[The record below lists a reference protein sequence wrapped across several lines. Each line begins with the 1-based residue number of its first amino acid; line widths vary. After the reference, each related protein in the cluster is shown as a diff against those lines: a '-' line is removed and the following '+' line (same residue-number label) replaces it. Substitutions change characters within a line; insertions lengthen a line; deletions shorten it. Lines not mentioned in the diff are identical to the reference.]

1 MPSLLPNQVKYKP
14 SGNSAIQVKQMR
26 EQYGGNTLTRKKRK
40 GFFSQYLAAFG
51 DPIIKILLIA
61 LALNILIAIKTANIF
76 EPLGIAI
83 ALFLATFVSTVS
95 EYGSESAFEK
105 MEQEAR
111 SVTIRVMRSSKLTV
125 IDSCDLVVGDVVML
139 SAGERVPADGIVVSG
154 KLYLDQSALNGES
167 KETEKIPYKTVKN
180 KWDLSE
186 KNQLFRGS
194 VVVGGQG
201 IMVVANVGDNTFYGD
216 MAQQMQESAGTSPLK
231 LRLEGL
237 AKTIGRLGYIAAG
250 LIIIADLFNGIVI
263 DNAFQMT
270 KIMDEIYNLPLM
282 LSNLM
287 HAITLGITV
296 IVVAVPEGLP
306 MMITVVLSSNMLRMK
321 KDKVMVRKLVGIETS
336 GSVNILF
343 SDKTGTIT
351 SGKLSVNEFIDKDCN
366 RYKNLNRIKNKN
378 LLDLVCKSCIYN
390 NDSERS
396 GKTIVGGNATDRAV
410 LAFASTSLAKP
421 VITHRVPFN
430 SAYKYASVT
439 ADGVSYIKGAPEIIL
454 EHVAGDKQKIKA
466 IWHELTLKGARVIAL
481 AYTKI
486 PIIENQNLPTL
497 ELIGLL
503 SIQDSLRRN
512 VEQAVRTVK
521 QAGIQVVMVTGDN
534 ADTAASIAARSGV
547 LDTGGIL
554 ITSDELATLSDD
566 EIIRLLPRLRVV
578 ARALPTDKSRLVKL
592 SQKAGLVVGMTG
604 DGINDAPAL
613 KLADVGFAM
622 GSGTEVAKQAG
633 DIVIIDDNFA
643 SISKAIL
650 YGRTI
655 FKSIRKFIVFQLTM
669 NLCAVIISLIG
680 PFIGIDTPVTV
691 MQMLWINI
699 IMDTL
704 AGLAFAGEPPLEEYM
719 QQPPKQREEPVLNK
733 EMTHQILCM
742 GIFTVLLCIAFLC
755 SDWTKR
761 VFEYYTDQTRFMTA
775 FFALFVF
782 TGVLNSLNAR
792 THRINLLAHISKNH
806 AFIFIMMSVVLIQIL
821 LIYYGGTMFRTSGL
835 DIGELVRI
843 CLLSLTVMPADFIR
857 KIYLRFK
864 NRTGEF

>member
-1 MPSLLPNQVKYKP
+1 MPSLLPNQIKYNQAGHSLQEVKR
-14 SGNSAIQVKQMR
+14 MR
-26 EQYGGNTLTRKKRK
+26 QKYGENTLTRKKRR

-61 LALNILIAIKTANIF
+61 LALNVLIAIKTANIF

-83 ALFLATFVSTVS
+83 ALFLATFVSTIS

-105 MEQEAR
+105 MEKEAR
-111 SVTIRVMRSSKLTV
+111 AVTIRVKRSSKLTV
-125 IDSCDLVVGDVVML
+125 IDSSELVVGDVVIL
-139 SAGERVPADGIVVSG
+139 SAGERVPADGIIVSG
-154 KLYLDQSALNGES
+154 RLQLDQSALNGES
-167 KETEKIPYKTVKN
+167 KEVEKLPCQSAKN

-194 VVVGGQG
+194 VVLGGQG
-201 IMVVANVGDNTFYGD
+201 VMVVAGVGDNTFYGG
-216 MAQQMQESAGTSPLK
+216 MAQQMQESTGISPLK

-237 AKTIGRLGYIAAG
+237 AKTIGRLGYIAAA
-250 LIIIADLFNGIVI
+250 LIILADLFNTIVI
-263 DNAFQMT
+263 DNAFQMP
-270 KIMDEIYNLPLM
+270 KIMSELQNWPIM

-321 KDKVMVRKLVGIETS
+321 RDKVMVRKLVGIETS

-351 SGKLSVNEFIDKDCN
+351 NGKLSVNEFIDIN
-366 RYKNLNRIKNKN
+366 GSRFKNPSRIKDKKINE
-378 LLDLVCKSCIYN
+378 LVLKSCIYN
-390 NDSERS
+390 NESMRE
-396 GKTIVGGNATDRAV
+396 GKSIIGGNATDRAV
-410 LAFASTSLAKP
+410 MAFAGTAFKKP
-421 VITHRVPFN
+421 VITHRVQFD
-430 SAYKYASVT
+430 SAYKYSSVT
-439 ADGVSYIKGAPEIIL
+439 ADGVSYVKGAPEVIF
-454 EHVAGDKQKIKA
+454 EHVKGDCTKLKS
-466 IWHELTLKGARVIAL
+466 IWHELTLKGCRVIAL
-481 AYTKI
+481 AYTSVPVTGKS
-486 PIIENQNLPTL
+486 LPRL
-497 ELIGLL
+497 ELVGLL

-521 QAGIQVVMVTGDN
+521 GAGIQVVMVTGDN

-547 LDTGGIL
+547 LDAGGLL
-554 ITSDELATLSDD
+554 ITSDELNALSDD
-566 EIIRLLPRLRVV
+566 DVIRLLPRLRVV

-613 KLADVGFAM
+613 KIADVGFAM

-633 DIVIIDDNFA
+633 DIVILDDNFA

-704 AGLAFAGEPPLEEYM
+704 AGLAFAGEAPLDEYM
-719 QQPPKQREEPVLNK
+719 QQPPKRRDEPVLNS

-742 GIFTVLLCIAFLC
+742 GIFTVLLCLSFLC
-755 SDWTKR
+755 SDWAKR
-761 VFEYYTDQTRFMTA
+761 SFEYYTDETRFMTA

-792 THRINLLAHISKNH
+792 THRLNLLANISKNH
-806 AFIFIMMSVVLIQIL
+806 AFVFIMLSVVVIQIL
-821 LIYYGGTMFRTSGL
+821 LIYFGGPMFRTGGL
-835 DIGELVRI
+835 SIPELI
-843 CLLSLTVMPADFIR
+843 KISLLSLAVIPADFIR

-864 NRTGEF
+864 NRSGEF